1 MENAKAVFYQAIN
14 NCPGVKVIYTDAIHY
29 FPEDI
34 TKIIEMTDEKLIRV
48 RTPLDVVLFLQDD
61 IEQRN
66 KLKETSSNDS

>member
-1 MENAKAVFYQAIN
+1 
-14 NCPGVKVIYTDAIHY
+14 
-29 FPEDI
+29 
-34 TKIIEMTDEKLIRV
+34 MTDEKLIRV